1 MFAIIRNNEIY
12 KLVQEGT
19 AFELDENQYPVNWC
33 NLSTSEEKT
42 SIGMVDVVYAQ
53 RPDDK
58 YYWVTENPP
67 VYLGG
72 VVEVSF
78 TTTAKDLTQLK
89 ASATQQINQTAWNI
103 LSASDWMVTK
113 SVETETP
120 MNAEW
125 STWRAAIRTQASTG
139 LDAIEACTT
148 VEDLAALPSIDWEK
162 DPDQVLLEEDPDQVL
177 LEE

>member
-1 MFAIIRNNEIY
+1 MFAIIRNNQIY
-12 KLVQEGT
+12 KLVREGT
-19 AFELDENQYPVNWC
+19 AFDLDGNQYPSNWI
-33 NLSTSEEKT
+33 NLSSPSEKAA
-42 SIGMVDVVYAQ
+42 IGMVDVVYAP

-78 TTTAKDLTQLK
+78 ATSPKDLVQLK
-89 ASATQQINQTAWNI
+89 ASATQQINQSAWNI

-113 SVETETP
+113 SIETGTP

-125 STWRAAIRTQASTG
+125 STWRAAIRTQASTA
-139 LDAIEACTT
+139 LDAIASCTT
-148 VEDLAALPSIDWEK
+148 VAQLAALPAVEWEK
-162 DPDQVLLEEDPDQVL
+162 DPVQALLDE
-177 LEE
+177 